1 VSGTDAASPHGDSP
15 CTRPLRARLVLG
27 GLLAVSTI
35 LAYAGLR
42 DHEFVNFDDNVFIYE
57 NPYLTLGLG
66 FEGLR
71 WAGTSFYA
79 ANWLPLTW
87 LTLLADHALWGL
99 DPVGYHLT
107 NLALHVG
114 STLLLFGALARMTG
128 QGARSA
134 FVAGVFA
141 LHPLHVESVAWASER
156 KDVLAG
162 LFFMLTLFA
171 YASYA
176 ERRTAAR
183 YACVFLA
190 MALGLL
196 AKATLVTLPF
206 VLLLLDVW
214 PLGRV
219 RRARAHG
226 GFMPLVL
233 EKLPLLAL
241 SLASSAV
248 TYVAQRSGGALQ
260 LALPLGSR
268 LENALVA
275 YAAYLQKALWP
286 QELVFFYPHPGDGLT
301 VGQVGLALVV
311 VSVICVVVGLA
322 ARRVPALPVGWLW
335 YVGTLVPMI
344 GIVQVGDQA
353 MADRYTYLPLVGVAV
368 AVAWGSGALGERY
381 PWLRRSLAISGV
393 LVLTAYGLATTRQVA
408 VWRDDTSLYEH
419 ALRVLPDNYMAHY
432 NLGRTLV
439 KAQRFAD
446 AEPHLREAV
455 RQRPDWADPR
465 ANLGVALLAVG
476 AADEAVIHLGA
487 ASRAGLADP
496 VVRVH
501 LARAHLERGS
511 LRAAR
516 RVLKELL
523 LVQPGAAAVSLL
535 LARVELADGRPD
547 AALEVFLA
555 VHRDVPDWP
564 ADPEARS
571 LAAGI
576 LDALARQPEVS
587 SEQLAAA
594 AELEAALDRT
604 DELPE

>member
-1 VSGTDAASPHGDSP
+1 VLGALLAAS
-15 CTRPLRARLVLG
+15 TL
-27 GLLAVSTI
+27 

-57 NPYLTLGLG
+57 NPYLSLGLG
-66 FEGLR
+66 REGLR
-71 WAGTSFYA
+71 WASTSFYA

-87 LTLLADHALWGL
+87 LSLLADHALWGL

-171 YASYA
+171 YAGYA

-206 VLLLLDVW
+206 VLLLLDLW

-219 RRARAHG
+219 RRARQQG
-226 GFMPLVL
+226 GFAALLL
-233 EKLPLLAL
+233 EKLPLVALA
-241 SLASSAV
+241 LASSAV
-248 TYVAQRSGGALQ
+248 TYVAQQSGGAMQ

-275 YAAYLQKALWP
+275 YATYLQKALWP
-286 QELVFFYPHPGDGLT
+286 SDLVFFYPHPGDGLSA
-301 VGQVGLALVV
+301 GQVGLAFVV
-311 VSVICVVVGLA
+311 VSGVCMVVALA

-335 YVGTLVPMI
+335 YLGTLVPMI
-344 GIVQVGDQA
+344 GIVQVGEQA
-353 MADRYTYLPLVGVAV
+353 MADRYTYLPLVGVAL
-368 AVAWGSGALGERY
+368 AAAWGSGALGERS
-381 PWLRRSLAISGV
+381 PWLRRPLAITGV
-393 LVLTAYGLATTRQVA
+393 LVLIVYALATARQVA
-408 VWRDDTSLYEH
+408 VWRDNTSLYEH

-439 KAQRFAD
+439 QAQRFAD
-446 AEPHLREAV
+446 AEPHLRETV
-455 RQRPDWADPR
+455 RQRQDWADPR
-465 ANLGVALLAVG
+465 ANLGVVLLALG
-476 AADEAVIHLGA
+476 EADEAVIHLGA
-487 ASRAGLADP
+487 ASRAGLSDP
-496 VVRVH
+496 TIRVY

-511 LRAAR
+511 LRTAR
-516 RVLKELL
+516 RVLQELL
-523 LVQPGAAAVSLL
+523 LEQPRAGAVLLL
-535 LARVELADGRPD
+535 LASVELADGRPD
-547 AALEVFLA
+547 AALEAFLS
-555 VHRDVPDWP
+555 VHREVPDWP
-564 ADPEARS
+564 AQPEARL
-571 LAAGI
+571 LATGI
-576 LDALARQPEVS
+576 LEALAERPETS
-587 SEQLAAA
+587 SESLAAA
-594 AELEAALDRT
+594 APLEAALDRHS
-604 DELPE
+604 DGLPE